1 MVCAALLFGLG
12 NVRKSSKTAHKLRS
26 NEGIYLFTRVVL
38 TFFQTESVAQERL
51 AQQFENHIQ
60 KSSIPVFE
68 KPVIIRP
75 KSTSDLIKLRKQT
88 NEILPRIDAHLNL
101 HIEQD
106 LEKVDGKNT
115 LEEERD
121 FELWADEL
129 HVELE
134 QTALERYTYVHME
147 TPH

>member
-1 MVCAALLFGLG
+1 
-12 NVRKSSKTAHKLRS
+12 
-26 NEGIYLFTRVVL
+26 
-38 TFFQTESVAQERL
+38 
-51 AQQFENHIQ
+51 
-60 KSSIPVFE
+60 
-68 KPVIIRP
+68 VIIRP
-75 KSTSDLIKLRKQT
+75 KSTSDLIKLRKRT

-134 QTALERYTYVHME
+134 QTALERYTSVHM
-147 TPH
+147 